1 MNIKRWWWISSGT
14 SILFIALIGLM
25 WFRIDSSY
33 QPNLE
38 QLANEADIIPHLK
51 RRGISLNK
59 SEAIPTGVFLQSLKF
74 NNATEV
80 NVTGYIWQIYD
91 KSIFAKVPKDQ
102 DVPVGFILPEA
113 VDSGN
118 NLDPQQAYRRSIS
131 DTEEVIGW
139 YFESTLKQRFN
150 YKKYPLDHKTVW
162 IRIWGKDF
170 ARSNMLVPD
179 LNAYKST
186 QAGDT
191 FGLDDSIVL
200 GEWEVEETFF
210 DFKTPQYDMDF
221 GLETPLP
228 QTPELY
234 FNVVLKREFLGAFIV
249 NLVPLLISAILLFA
263 TLLTITVKEGQA
275 DIFGFST
282 SEVLGVCSALFFVVL
297 LSHIQIRQEIP
308 GSDIIYIEYFYLAM
322 YVALLGVAVDSY
334 LFTHDSYSSQF
345 KFISYE
351 DNIFPKLIFWP
362 TLLGTSAFYSFLI
375 LKPFQPYKSN
385 FLQPQTTHILLPSDR
400 PLVQREIFNTPPLE
414 FAHTVRKSL
423 PVTTLVNP
431 PNGQSYHQFSS
442 TSRTEQSHLTFLAQS
457 SSLQVTDLGASRH
470 RIPGGARPSGWRSRS
485 YS

>member
-1 MNIKRWWWISSGT
+1 MNIKRWWWISTGT

-25 WFRIDSSY
+25 WFRIDRSY

-38 QLANEADIIPHLK
+38 QLANEAEIIPHLNK
-51 RRGISLNK
+51 QGISLNK

-80 NVTGYIWQIYD
+80 NVTGYIWQKYD
-91 KSIFAKVPKDQ
+91 KSVFAKVPKDQ
-102 DVPVGFILPEA
+102 DVPVGFVLPEA

-118 NLDPQQAYRRSIS
+118 NLGPQQAYRRSIS

-139 YFESTLKQRFN
+139 YFESTLKQRFD

-170 ARSNMLVPD
+170 ARSNVLVPD
-179 LNAYKST
+179 LNAYKAT

-210 DFKTPQYDMDF
+210 DFKTPRYDMDF

-275 DIFGFST
+275 DIFGFNT

-297 LSHIQIRQEIP
+297 LSHIQVRQEIP

-334 LFTHDSYSSQF
+334 LFTHDRYSSQF
-345 KFISYE
+345 KFISYA

-375 LKPFQPYKSN
+375 LKPLQPFESN
-385 FLQPQTTHILLPSDR
+385 LPQPQTTHILPPSDR
-400 PLVQREIFNTPPLE
+400 PLVQWEIPNSNPLE
-414 FAHTVRKSL
+414 FTHTLRKGL
-423 PVTTLVNP
+423 PLTTRIHP
-431 PNGQSYHQFSS
+431 PKVQSYYIFPS
-442 TSRTEQSHLTFLAQS
+442 TS
-457 SSLQVTDLGASRH
+457 
-470 RIPGGARPSGWRSRS
+470 
-485 YS
+485 